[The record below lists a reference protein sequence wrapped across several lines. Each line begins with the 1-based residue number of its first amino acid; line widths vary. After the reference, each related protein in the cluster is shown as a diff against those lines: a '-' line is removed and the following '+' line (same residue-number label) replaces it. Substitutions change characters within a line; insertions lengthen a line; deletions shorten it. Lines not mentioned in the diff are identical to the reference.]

1 MNDEGGVVRSCAGAS
16 ASVSRRRES
25 LLAREKLGNKLLSN
39 TIDQRN
45 APGRTEHRSE
55 KGTNQRTTSPPARI
69 NALNLTSANAR
80 SSVLRLASPRPLSP
94 SSVASHTPKRHALP
108 RANNLA
114 RKSKKVRA
122 ISPSG
127 LSLAHLPSSVA
138 SLPPRGTKRK
148 AVNAARQNAW
158 GDQTKNNPF
167 RTARPAFASSA
178 FGRVPWHAMPMAA
191 QHEQGPA
198 GTNITFYFHGQ
209 RRRRSSAS

>member
-16 ASVSRRRES
+16 ASVSRRRAS

-55 KGTNQRTTSPPARI
+55 KDTNQRTTSPPARI

-114 RKSKKVRA
+114 RKSKKFGRF
-122 ISPSG
+122 
-127 LSLAHLPSSVA
+127 L
-138 SLPPRGTKRK
+138 
-148 AVNAARQNAW
+148 
-158 GDQTKNNPF
+158 
-167 RTARPAFASSA
+167 RPAC
-178 FGRVPWHAMPMAA
+178 PWLTFLPVLLLSRPEA
-191 QHEQGPA
+191 QNGK
-198 GTNITFYFHGQ
+198 
-209 RRRRSSAS
+209 R